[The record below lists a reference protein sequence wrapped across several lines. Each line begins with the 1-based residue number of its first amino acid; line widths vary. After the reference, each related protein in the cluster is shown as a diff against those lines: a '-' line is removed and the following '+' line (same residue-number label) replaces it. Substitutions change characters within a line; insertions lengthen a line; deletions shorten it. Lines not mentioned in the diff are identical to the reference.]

1 MDKSKI
7 NLEFIIVDDN
17 SPDGTGKIAED
28 LADKYPIRVIHRAG
42 KLGLGTAVI
51 EGFKLSDREYVG
63 AMDGDMSH
71 DPSILNQ
78 MITSLISYDI
88 VIGSRFEKGSVVEKW
103 GLHRRIISGMG
114 VFMARIL
121 TRTKDPLSGYFFHEK
136 ERGERLE
143 IKNKRLQK

>member
-1 MDKSKI
+1 M
-7 NLEFIIVDDN
+7 
-17 SPDGTGKIAED
+17 
-28 LADKYPIRVIHRAG
+28 
-42 KLGLGTAVI
+42 I

-121 TRTKDPLSGYFFHEK
+121 TRTKDPLSGYFFM
-136 ERGERLE
+136 
-143 IKNKRLQK
+143 KRSAVNGLKLKTKGYKIVLRF